1 MKRAESVVVGLLCM
15 IMAMSAFGQDVRI
28 MSVDAIDSR
37 IPIAVPPFASV
48 SPELVPIAEEM
59 AEVIAFDLDFS
70 GMFIILPA
78 RDYPENFR
86 GLEPDVAR
94 LDREAWRATKAEHL
108 VFGVLQQEGNQL
120 VAQLR
125 LFDLFSMDQIVGQEL
140 RVDRQHPRLAAHR
153 FSEEVIRYLTGTP
166 GIGTTEIVFSSG
178 GTGQKELY
186 IADYDGANVRQI
198 TRHDSLSIM
207 PKLSPD
213 GNRIA
218 YLSYKD
224 RYSFLYIYDRRTGL
238 SAPLSREVGLNAA
251 PAWAPNGEYLALT
264 LSKDGNSEIYFRNPD
279 GANPRRITR
288 NRDSD
293 TSPSFSPDGSHLAIV
308 SDRGGNA
315 QIYVMDVN
323 GGNERRIS
331 FQGGSSYDPA
341 WSPCGKYFAY
351 VVERRGEGL
360 EIYMMNSDGSNPRRL
375 TESHGIN
382 ESPNWSP
389 DSRHIIFTTTRSG
402 SPRLHTI
409 TIETGDDKPIE
420 RLANMR
426 TEGGTWGPRRR

>member
-1 MKRAESVVVGLLCM
+1 MKRASSYAMGLLC
-15 IMAMSAFGQDVRI
+15 AMLTIPAFGQDVHI
-28 MSVDAIDSR
+28 VSVDDLDAR
-37 IPIAVPPFASV
+37 IPIAVPPFAAV
-48 SPELVPIAEEM
+48 SPDLVPIAEEM

-70 GMFIILPA
+70 GMFIILDEQ
-78 RDYPENFR
+78 DYPENFR

-94 LDREAWRATKAEHL
+94 LDREAWRATRAEHL
-108 VFGVLQQEGNQL
+108 VYGVLQQEGDQL
-120 VAQLR
+120 VAQFR

-166 GIGTTEIVFSSG
+166 GIGTTEIVFSAG
-178 GTGQKELY
+178 PMGEKELY

-198 TRHDSLSIM
+198 TRHGSISIM

-224 RYSFLYIYDRRTGL
+224 RYSFLYIYDRRDGV

-251 PAWAPNGEYLALT
+251 PAWAPNGEYLAMT

-279 GANPRRITR
+279 GSNLRRITR

-293 TSPSFSPDGSHLAIV
+293 TSPSFSPDGSQIAFV

-315 QIYVMDVN
+315 QIYMMNSD

-341 WSPCGKYFAY
+341 WSPCGRYFAY

-360 EIYMMNSDGSNPRRL
+360 EIYMMDSDGSNPRRL
-375 TESHGIN
+375 TDSHGIN

-409 TIETGDDKPIE
+409 NVETGEDRPIA